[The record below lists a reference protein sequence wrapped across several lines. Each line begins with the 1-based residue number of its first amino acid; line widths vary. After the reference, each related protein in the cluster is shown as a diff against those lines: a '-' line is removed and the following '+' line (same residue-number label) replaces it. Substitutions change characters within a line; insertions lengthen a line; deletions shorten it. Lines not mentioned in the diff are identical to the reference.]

1 MTVVVALG
9 FALFDV
15 VVMDVVAAWL
25 AGWLSGC
32 LAACL
37 VACRLCQCTLHVS
50 K

>member
-15 VVMDVVAAWL
+15 VVIDVAAACL
-25 AGWLSGC
+25 AGC

>member
-15 VVMDVVAAWL
+15 VVIDVVAS
-25 AGWLSGC
+25 WLSGC